1 MTESRLRAD
10 WLDAASKLQETIM
23 TDQELLT
30 VLKGLRDQADKQ
42 AQDLAKLKAA
52 GVDVETDDGTTLD
65 DMIQREYDASQRL
78 ERTMAT
84 IRSRLT

>member
-1 MTESRLRAD
+1 
-10 WLDAASKLQETIM
+10 M